1 MPTRS
6 GRCGQGGTD
15 VPPTCCALIGSPPD
29 VGNKLRRPLD
39 GQWGSL
45 KDNGQWTGMIK
56 ELLLKE
62 ADIGIMSNIF
72 YTWHIS

>member
-1 MPTRS
+1 MNFTY
-6 GRCGQGGTD
+6 
-15 VPPTCCALIGSPPD
+15 
-29 VGNKLRRPLD
+29 KLRRPLD

-62 ADIGIMSNIF
+62 ADIGMSNTF
-72 YTWHIS
+72 HTWHISLTTKIFFF

>member
-1 MPTRS
+1 MNFTY
-6 GRCGQGGTD
+6 
-15 VPPTCCALIGSPPD
+15 
-29 VGNKLRRPLD
+29 KLKRPLD

-62 ADIGIMSNIF
+62 ADIGVSNILYLAHF
-72 YTWHIS
+72 LNH

>member
-1 MPTRS
+1 MNFTY
-6 GRCGQGGTD
+6 
-15 VPPTCCALIGSPPD
+15 
-29 VGNKLRRPLD
+29 KLRRPLD

-62 ADIGIMSNIF
+62 ADIGMSNIF
-72 YTWHIS
+72 YTWHNS